1 MNTPKR
7 NFSIP
12 TGAYRFC
19 ALLASSLLLASGCV
33 PPKNTGT
40 MQQPGLVGQPR
51 QTESYYAGYSKAFLP
66 YKEKLATGKINEV
79 RANFVEEDKKILEK
93 SGKTEEEL
101 PEQLGLINI
110 MERASLSLQ
119 SGDTAKALEYCKNGQ
134 EMIEGQETDSYA
146 KEWFTKGTGTL
157 TDILGFGKIAY
168 YPPGYEKVMLFNF
181 HSIAY
186 LLEGD
191 DRAFNMARFAIDW
204 QDAQRDKFEKY
215 LAEENKKATENANQE
230 DAATKQKS
238 DTSSSA
244 VVKEFAKYDD
254 IALKVPNA
262 YVNPFA
268 DYVTGMVNEFKSV
281 KIQSLV
287 SNAHIAYKQALQL
300 NPESKALAEAVA
312 ATEKG
317 KQVER
322 LIHIV
327 ALNGFA
333 PEKKVLKVPLDQR
346 FNAKLPTY
354 EPVVDLVSS
363 IKVTTSD
370 GKLLTTLSPVADIE
384 ALALR
389 EQKDALPGMVATL
402 VGQTVIPM
410 VAYSVAEAF
419 IPGSGDIIVDGL
431 DNVQDPD
438 TTAWMSMPK
447 TIQAGRIVPPKKLTK
462 IKITS
467 YDSKGGKLAEQT
479 VKLDDGDLH
488 FVLVRTIDKNMYAY
502 PSKKIWSSKS

>member
-19 ALLASSLLLASGCV
+19 ALLVSSLLLASGCV
-33 PPKNTGT
+33 PPQNTGT

-79 RANFVEEDKKILEK
+79 RANFVEEDKKILEQ

-101 PEQLGLINI
+101 PQQLGLINI

-119 SGDTAKALEYCKNGQ
+119 SGDTTKALEYCKNGQ
-134 EMIEGQETDSYA
+134 EMIEGQESESYA
-146 KEWFTKGTGTL
+146 KEWFSKGGNAVSDL
-157 TDILGFGKIAY
+157 FGFGTVAY
-168 YPPGYEKVMLFNF
+168 YPPGYEKVMLFNL

-204 QDAQRDKFEKY
+204 QNAERDKFEKY
-215 LAEENKKATENANQE
+215 LAEQSKKAAESENKE
-230 DAATKQKS
+230 DGTTKQKS
-238 DTSSSA
+238 AASSSA
-244 VVKEFAKYDD
+244 VAKEFAKYDD

-281 KIQSLV
+281 KIKSLV
-287 SNAHIAYKQALQL
+287 SNAHIAYKQAVQL
-300 NPESKALAEAVA
+300 NPESKALADAAA
-312 ATEKG
+312 ATKEG
-317 KQVER
+317 EQVER

-333 PEKKVLKVPLDQR
+333 PEKKVLKVPLDQH
-346 FNAKLPTY
+346 FSTELPTY
-354 EPVVDLVSS
+354 EPVADLVSS
-363 IKVTTSD
+363 IKVTTPD
-370 GKLLTTLSPVADIE
+370 GKLLATLSPVADIE

-389 EQKDALPGMVATL
+389 EQKDALPGMIATL
-402 VGQTVIPM
+402 VGQTARDM
-410 VAYSVAEAF
+410 VTWSVAEALCK
-419 IPGSGDIIVDGL
+419 GCGDPILKAFDSS
-431 DNVQDPD
+431 QEPD

-479 VKLDDGDLH
+479 IKLDDGDLH